1 MKTHVKKIISV
12 VITTLL
18 ISNFVFLPISATSKS
33 ATSAYSSSPITID
46 GAIGENEIWSS
57 ISDENKI
64 YLNGWK
70 ESKDNVSQTQVSSDN
85 VPILKIAN
93 TSDYLYLYLETN
105 HFTNSDNNSGKRAWI
120 QIAFSEDETFYSDTI
135 WTDKE
140 TFRSYDGGYAFINL
154 NVADNPDTTDINERA
169 PYNGGVME
177 AKISLPFSV
186 KKAMTQNDVD
196 ITLSLFLQNGMTADG
211 VDGNSQN
218 GFTTVGG
225 YRSGD
230 YTKGE
235 KVTLKKI
242 NSVWPLSEYLHNI
255 DLVANEMLEII
266 IPNLATKEGIDE
278 NLKAH
283 DMLRWVAEMNN
294 IKASAEEI
302 VLQEVIYV

>member
-93 TSDYLYLYLETN
+93 TSDYLYLYLETK

-120 QIAFSEDETFYSDTI
+120 QIAFSEDETFYSNTI

-154 NVADNPDTTDINERA
+154 NVTDNPDTTDINERA

-211 VDGNSQN
+211 VDG
-218 GFTTVGG
+218 
-225 YRSGD
+225 
-230 YTKGE
+230 
-235 KVTLKKI
+235 I
-242 NSVWPLSEYLHNI
+242 
-255 DLVANEMLEII
+255 
-266 IPNLATKEGIDE
+266 
-278 NLKAH
+278 
-283 DMLRWVAEMNN
+283 
-294 IKASAEEI
+294 
-302 VLQEVIYV
+302 